1 MELRH
6 LRYFVAVAEERSFV
20 NAARRVRVAQ
30 PAISKQIHDL
40 EGELGVALFHR
51 LPRGVRLTR
60 AGETFL
66 VDARRTLDAAEHAVV
81 SARGAAEGGVSDLA
95 FAHGE
100 LAVYTPIIEDL
111 LAAFRAAHPEA
122 RVRVSSKSDAD
133 TYQALREGQVDV
145 ASIFI
150 AEWPVAGFDAMRLV
164 DCTTKGVLL
173 PASHPLAA
181 RPSVR
186 LEELR
191 SLTWLQ
197 PAPQRW
203 PGFIRTMREA
213 LRDRGLVPVRSRSR
227 SSQNAFSLF
236 AAALSDGFANRY
248 PDLDTLGFAICFE
261 IHGVGASQCVRPFEE
276 GPYRPPPLDDRAGQ
290 RARTSEYEILAW
302 GNVHDLQW
310 RRDARRL
317 ETTSETGRRQLQA
330 VVRQRENGC
339 QPSRS

>member
-1 MELRH
+1 
-6 LRYFVAVAEERSFV
+6 
-20 NAARRVRVAQ
+20 
-30 PAISKQIHDL
+30 
-40 EGELGVALFHR
+40 
-51 LPRGVRLTR
+51 
-60 AGETFL
+60 
-66 VDARRTLDAAEHAVV
+66 
-81 SARGAAEGGVSDLA
+81 VSDLA

-122 RVRVSSKSDAD
+122 QVRVSSKSDAD

-197 PAPQRW
+197 PPPQRW

-213 LRDRGLVPVRSRSR
+213 LRDRGLVPVRSRER
-227 SSQNAFSLF
+227 SKESPTANVHI
-236 AAALSDGFANRY
+236 AAGDTWALA
-248 PDLDTLGFAICFE
+248 TEAIAAPYRTAPTAIVYRPFIEAPIPCWIALVCRSKAPPLVRKLIDVARTMADHIE
-261 IHGVGASQCVRPFEE
+261 DRVGARI
-276 GPYRPPPLDDRAGQ
+276 A
-290 RARTSEYEILAW
+290 
-302 GNVHDLQW
+302 
-310 RRDARRL
+310 
-317 ETTSETGRRQLQA
+317 
-330 VVRQRENGC
+330 
-339 QPSRS
+339 